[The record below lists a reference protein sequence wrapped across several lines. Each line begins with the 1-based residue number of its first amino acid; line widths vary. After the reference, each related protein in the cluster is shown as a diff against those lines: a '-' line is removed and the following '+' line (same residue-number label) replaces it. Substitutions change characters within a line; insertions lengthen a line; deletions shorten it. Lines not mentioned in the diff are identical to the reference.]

1 MLLVKSVLSKTF
13 GMRVAPLIVGFL
25 FLSLRSASTFAM
37 KLDIIF
43 FPRLKY
49 MKIQSPIV
57 IVGNPRTGSTFLQ
70 RFLCDN
76 NFGAGLQLYRIIY
89 PSLIMQKLIKPII
102 PSLEIISPA
111 RFHNSI
117 AHETDLQSIET
128 DDVAVLFHYFD
139 GFFLYGFLLA
149 HGEED
154 YFELFD
160 PGLRDTSERD
170 LDFLEQLWKRSLV
183 FLGQDRIVAKVFSP
197 AASMPKLLDRF
208 VDAKV
213 LYMARD
219 PLSVIPSTMSLV
231 TGVLDSAFGFWQLP
245 EELRKRYLERLYNAL
260 VSLLQRFHE
269 DWTNGKIDRS
279 RVYIVQYDRMMSD
292 FEGMMNEVCDF
303 IGHIPSPK
311 QLAQIKIVSI
321 KQGSFKS
328 EHNYDL
334 AKFGLD
340 AERIHRDTAQFTETF
355 LKEPSSHNPIA

>member
-1 MLLVKSVLSKTF
+1 MLLVKGVLSRTF
-13 GMRVAPLIVGFL
+13 GLRVAPLIVGFL
-25 FLSLRSASTFAM
+25 FLSQRSASTIAM
-37 KLDIIF
+37 KLDMIF
-43 FPRLKY
+43 FPQLKLV
-49 MKIQSPIV
+49 KIQSPIV
-57 IVGNPRTGSTFLQ
+57 VAGNPRTGSTFLQ

-102 PSLEIISPA
+102 PSLEMISPA
-111 RFHNSI
+111 RFHNST

-128 DDVAVLFHYFD
+128 DDVAVLFQYFD

-149 HGEED
+149 HAEED
-154 YFELFD
+154 YFDLFD
-160 PGLRDTSERD
+160 PSLRDTSDRD

-183 FLGQDRIVAKVFSP
+183 FTGQDRIVAKVFSP

-208 VDAKV
+208 TDTKV

-231 TGVLDSAFGFWQLP
+231 TGVLDSAFGFWKLP
-245 EELRKRYLERLYNAL
+245 EELRKRYLERLYDAL
-260 VSLLQRFHE
+260 VSLLQRFYE

-292 FEGMMNEVCDF
+292 FESMMNEVCDF
-303 IGHIPSPK
+303 IGHIPSPE
-311 QLAQIKIVSI
+311 QLAQIKKVSI
-321 KQGSFKS
+321 KQRSYKS
-328 EHNYDL
+328 KHNYDL

-355 LKEPSSHNPIA
+355 LNEPQRRNPYA